1 MTARE
6 AVAAPAGELVAA
18 IRAQAERAR
27 ALEPDA
33 VQRQQMLAKVNAFA
47 ERFLAD
53 VETRPAFIETEHK
66 GRALYASPIGET
78 GMDMD
83 AVLKLFKDN
92 VTDVGLSPVSPRF
105 LAYIPPCSLYPGAL
119 GDFLA
124 AVTNQFAGYFSSCP
138 GAARMENQLLRWMAD
153 VIGYPSTALGA
164 MLSGGSTAILS
175 SVVTARDAHGL
186 KGRDYEKCVVYM
198 TDLTHHAMDKALR
211 IAGMKEAVRRRVGM
225 DDGCRMDPV
234 RLDEAIRADHA
245 AGLRPWL
252 VAASAGTT
260 DLGSV
265 DPLDALADVAQRHRL
280 WFHVDGAYGGLF
292 ILSDLVRDRFA
303 GIARADS
310 VVLNAHKA
318 LFTPFGL
325 AVVLVREGE
334 LLRRAHFHTANYL
347 QDTLLEEDEVSP
359 ADLGPELTRNF
370 RGPRLWLPLKL
381 LGVAPFRAALTEKV
395 LLSRYAYEKLKGMPG
410 FEVGPYPDLSVF
422 AFRYVPKQ
430 GDPDAFN
437 ARLVEAIRRD
447 GTILLSSTTL
457 HGRYMIRFAVLSYRT
472 HLDTIDLA
480 IEVIQR
486 HARQLESD

>member
-1 MTARE
+1 MTAAE
-6 AVAAPAGELVAA
+6 KPGGTGELAAA
-18 IRAQAERAR
+18 IRACAEQARV
-27 ALEPDA
+27 LEPDFTER
-33 VQRQQMLAKVNAFA
+33 QRLLGKVNEFA
-47 ERFLAD
+47 EQFLAGVD
-53 VETRPAFIETEHK
+53 TRPAFIETEHK
-66 GRALYASPIGET
+66 GRGLYASPIGES
-78 GMDMD
+78 GMDID
-83 AVLKLFKDN
+83 AVLRLFKEN

-138 GAARMENQLLRWMAD
+138 GAARMENQLLRWMSD
-153 VIGYPSTALGA
+153 LIGYPHSALGA

-175 SVVTARDAHGL
+175 SVVTARDAHDL
-186 KGRDYEKCVVYM
+186 RGRDYDRCVVYM

-211 IAGMKEAVRRRVGM
+211 IAGMKETIRRRVGM
-225 DDGCRMDPV
+225 DAGYRMDPAA
-234 RLDEAIRADHA
+234 LDAAIRADVA
-245 AGLRPWL
+245 AGLKPWL
-252 VAASAGTT
+252 VSASAGTT
-260 DLGSV
+260 DLGCV
-265 DPLDALADVAQRHRL
+265 DPLDALADVAEKHRL

-292 ILSDLVRDRFA
+292 ILSDLVREKFK

-325 AVVLVREGE
+325 AVVLVKNGE
-334 LLRRAHFHTANYL
+334 LLQRAHFHTASYL

-381 LGVAPFRAALTEKV
+381 LGVAPFRAALSEKI
-395 LLSRYAYEKLKGMPG
+395 LLTRYAWEKIKSLPG

-422 AFRYVPKQ
+422 AFRYLPEQ
-430 GDPDAFN
+430 GDADDFN
-437 ARLVEAIRRD
+437 ARLVDAIRRD

-457 HGRYMIRFAVLSYRT
+457 DGRYMIRFAVLSYRT
-472 HLDTIDLA
+472 HLETIDLA
-480 IEVIQR
+480 IEVIR
-486 HARQLESD
+486 KHARQLESG

>member
-6 AVAAPAGELVAA
+6 TTAGATADLAASIRKFAA
-18 IRAQAERAR
+18 AAR
-27 ALEPDA
+27 VLEPDA
-33 VQRQQMLAKVNAFA
+33 TERQKLLARVNEFA
-47 ERFLAD
+47 ETFLAGVD
-53 VETRPAFIETEHK
+53 TRPAFIETEHK
-66 GRALYASPIGET
+66 GRGLYASPISET
-78 GMDMD
+78 GMDID
-83 AVLKLFKDN
+83 AVLRLFKDN

-138 GAARMENQLLRWMAD
+138 GAARMENQLLRWMSD
-153 VIGYPSTALGA
+153 LIGYPSTALGA
-164 MLSGGSTAILS
+164 MLSGGSLAILA

-186 KGRDYEKCVVYM
+186 AGRDYEKCVVYM

-225 DDGCRMDPV
+225 DAGFRMDP
-234 RLDEAIRADHA
+234 RQLDEAIRADLA

-252 VAASAGTT
+252 VSASAGTT

-265 DPLDALADVAQRHRL
+265 DPLDALADVAQRHKL
-280 WFHVDGAYGGLF
+280 WFQVDGAYGGLF
-292 ILSDLVRDRFA
+292 ILSDLVRDRFK
-303 GIARADS
+303 GIQRADS
-310 VVLNAHKA
+310 VILNAHKA

-325 AVVLVREGE
+325 AVVLVRDGK
-334 LLRRAHFHTANYL
+334 LLQRAHFHTANYL

-381 LGVAPFRAALTEKV
+381 LGVAPFRAALSEKI
-395 LLSRYAYEKLKGMPG
+395 LLTRYAYDKIKALPG
-410 FEVGPYPDLSVF
+410 FEVGPYPDLSIF
-422 AFRYVPKQ
+422 AFRFVPAK
-430 GDPDAFN
+430 GDADDFN
-437 ARLVEAIRRD
+437 RRLVDAIRKD

-457 HGRYMIRFAVLSYRT
+457 NGRYMIRFAILSFRT
-472 HLDTIDLA
+472 HLETIDLA
-480 IEVIQR
+480 IDVIRKMIQK
-486 HARQLESD
+486 LK